1 MPAKQILFR
10 QAVSAKII
18 AWMNIL
24 ANTVKV
30 ILAPR
35 GHNVIVERAYGPSL
49 VPNNR

>member
-30 ILAPR
+30 TLAPR
-35 GHNVIVERAYGPSL
+35 GAQCHCGACLWAIAGA
-49 VPNNR
+49 